1 MTNGMVGWAG
11 GGTGQDFFIETYKEP
26 AKWWGQQHTVW
37 GEIQDTKSR
46 EVIDAIFKLPTHK
59 KGKVSYRLGIP
70 FLSCVSVA

>member
-46 EVIDAIFKLPTHK
+46 EVIDAIRQQP
-59 KGKVSYRLGIP
+59 G
-70 FLSCVSVA
+70 